1 MPDVVGSAGRESLSA
16 QSYRRGKTGMI
27 SDAPGRQ
34 DSGEGESRGL
44 RERLSS
50 EAEERIGK
58 LADDLLE
65 NPVINSALQT
75 AFSARE
81 RMAQAQETAMD
92 ALNLPS
98 ASNLEKL
105 ARRLRS
111 VSQRLD
117 EIEDSIERIERRLES
132 ASEAGSE
139 RTRLTERLERVDS
152 RLDEL
157 AQDVAAL
164 RRELTP
170 GEGI

>member
-1 MPDVVGSAGRESLSA
+1 
-16 QSYRRGKTGMI
+16 MI
-27 SDAPGRQ
+27 SDAPGRH
-34 DSGEGESRGL
+34 DSGEEESRGL

-50 EAEERIGK
+50 QAEDRIGK

-65 NPVINSALQT
+65 NPMINSALQT
-75 AFSARE
+75 AFGARE
-81 RMAQAQETAMD
+81 RVAQAQETAME

-105 ARRLRS
+105 ARRMRS

-117 EIEDSIERIERRLES
+117 EIEDSIERIARRLGS

-170 GEGI
+170 GEGIAAAQTRVIPEG